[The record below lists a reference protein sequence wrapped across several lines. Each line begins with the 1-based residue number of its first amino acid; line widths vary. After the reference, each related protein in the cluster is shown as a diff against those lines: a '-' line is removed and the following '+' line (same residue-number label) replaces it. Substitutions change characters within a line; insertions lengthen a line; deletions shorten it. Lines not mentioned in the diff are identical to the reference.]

1 MTERFISDS
10 FWNDPMIESCDT
22 EGKCL
27 YIYLFTNPHQ
37 KSHGIFTATI
47 RTISFE
53 TGIEPAKIE
62 ELIDYFGEDK
72 VKWVRSKSQF
82 WVKNFIIR
90 QAKNASFLQSA
101 INHLFLDIKD
111 AELLKEYLEYYGTMG
126 LWSKYGDNTVSTP
139 SNTVLY
145 CNNTNTVLSSTEKGD
160 IQGGRGDNGRKRF
173 IKPSEDPAEWERR
186 YGHMLKGKG
195 GA

>member
-1 MTERFISDS
+1 
-10 FWNDPMIESCDT
+10 MIESCDT

-72 VKWVRSKSQF
+72 VKWIKNKSQF

-111 AELLKEYLEYYGTMG
+111 TELLKEYLEYYGTMG

-145 CNNTNTVLSSTEKGD
+145 CNNTSNNTVLLEKGD
-160 IQGGRGDNGRKRF
+160 TQGGKGFGEKDNGRKPFKRF
-173 IKPSEDPAEWERR
+173 VKLDESPEEFTKR
-186 YGHMLKGKG
+186 YGHLAKRGPKEEKAHG
-195 GA
+195 